1 MRVEAKDAVA
11 ALSELSEMGFTHG
24 FRIQNGRVMDV
35 STGIPVAPAEVV
47 VVTKLRFKPKA
58 PRRTIGASRKSKTSL
73 STIIA
78 EISAPMPMVFT
89 PS

>member
-58 PRRTIGASRKSKTSL
+58 PRRTIGVTACARCASRN
-73 STIIA
+73 STPLRA
-78 EISAPMPMVFT
+78 AMCCA
-89 PS
+89 

>member
-47 VVTKLRFKPKA
+47 RAQYGGVALLGTL
-58 PRRTIGASRKSKTSL
+58 G
-73 STIIA
+73 
-78 EISAPMPMVFT
+78 
-89 PS
+89 